1 MPHADMKYVGWM
13 AEFLRIFVIIAFILI
28 MSVMT
33 IGSLLPT
40 WVFVNSLEIIS
51 HMILLKTVMP
61 ANAHYFLK

>member
-13 AEFLRIFVIIAFILI
+13 AEFLRVFVIIAFILI
-28 MSVMT
+28 MPVMT

-61 ANAHYFLK
+61 ANAHY